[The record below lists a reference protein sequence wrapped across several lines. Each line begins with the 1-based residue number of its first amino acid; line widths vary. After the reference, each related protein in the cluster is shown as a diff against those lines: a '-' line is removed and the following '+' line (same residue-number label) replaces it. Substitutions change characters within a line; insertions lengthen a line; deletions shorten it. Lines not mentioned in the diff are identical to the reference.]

1 MVMPAPHFQA
11 TAANPPRPLTAF
23 EHLMLADARPGHPMN
38 FFLECEVAG
47 PLSLDR
53 LRAAVAAAAQRHSLL
68 RSRVA
73 WQRGRPHWLPP
84 DVEPVVAVAT
94 ADAWR
99 PIDLSRE
106 SGLRLLVLPSV
117 EAAEGPALGASPV
130 EPLQR
135 IVMVAHHAA
144 LDGVAAGEF
153 FGDLWACY
161 HGHEP
166 PRFSDGRRRGGGGT
180 HSAGSTP
187 AAGGA
192 SLALS
197 IWPFASFRPRP
208 LIPLRSDAEPVAA
221 AATRTGHAPPP
232 PYETISLARDTTARL
247 RALAAANGWSLNDL
261 VVAAVMQAA
270 NGWNERAGGR
280 ASHVRITLPVSLRAI
295 GSRGPARNDLGYAF
309 LDRTAAQCRD
319 RSSLVAGLAEASRW
333 IVETGAAAGFLNAA
347 TAIASHPWLVR
358 AVTRLPICLS
368 TAVVST
374 IGDPARR
381 MKAGVP
387 RVDGL
392 DAPADLVIRAI
403 RGVPPLRPGT
413 RAAVGATT
421 YGGELA
427 LTCLCSAVS
436 GERLSRPA
444 AAEFLGLLGEELIAF
459 L

>member
-1 MVMPAPHFQA
+1 MSETAGWSLLHEEARPIHGKRGRFRRLCGPWPGTAVWFPLPDSQIFGLLERSFAPLAAPASGRLVAGWARGYRQMVMPAPHFQA
-11 TAANPPRPLTAF
+11 SAANPSRPLTAF

-53 LRAAVAAAAQRHSLL
+53 LKAAVAAAVQRHPLL

-84 DVEPVVAVAT
+84 DVEPIVAFAT

-99 PIDLSRE
+99 PIDLARE
-106 SGLRLLVLPSV
+106 SGLRLMVLPAIH
-117 EAAEGPALGASPV
+117 AAEGHALGAFSA
-130 EPLQR
+130 EPRQR

-180 HSAGSTP
+180 HSAGSARAT
-187 AAGGA
+187 GGA
-192 SLALS
+192 SLAPS

-208 LIPLRSDAEPVAA
+208 LIPIRSDAETVTA
-221 AATRTGHAPPP
+221 AATRTAHAPPP
-232 PYETISLARDTTARL
+232 PYATISLARDTTARL

-261 VVAAVMQAA
+261 VVAAVMQSA

-280 ASHVRITLPVSLRAI
+280 AGNVRITLPVSLRAI

-319 RSSLVAGLAEASRW
+319 RSSLVAGLAQASRW
-333 IVETGAAAGFLNAA
+333 IVDSLQCLGNN
-347 TAIASHPWLVR
+347 
-358 AVTRLPICLS
+358 RLC
-368 TAVVST
+368 
-374 IGDPARR
+374 
-381 MKAGVP
+381 
-387 RVDGL
+387 
-392 DAPADLVIRAI
+392 
-403 RGVPPLRPGT
+403 GT
-413 RAAVGATT
+413 KDQRIWN
-421 YGGELA
+421 E
-427 LTCLCSAVS
+427 
-436 GERLSRPA
+436 
-444 AAEFLGLLGEELIAF
+444 
-459 L
+459 